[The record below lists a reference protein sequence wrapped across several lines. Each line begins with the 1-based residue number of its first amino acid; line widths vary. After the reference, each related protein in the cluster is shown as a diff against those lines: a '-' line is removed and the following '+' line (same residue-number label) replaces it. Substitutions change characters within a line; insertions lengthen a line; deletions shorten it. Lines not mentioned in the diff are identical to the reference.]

1 MSISSE
7 TRKAG
12 PYAGNGVTTNLPFS
26 FKVFSTSDVRVVQTD
41 PVGAE
46 TDLTLTTHYTVSM
59 NADQDANP
67 GGTVVMVTAPAT
79 GYYTTLASKVQNLQT
94 VTITNLGGFYPKI
107 LNDALDR
114 LTIMVQQ
121 VAEQVSRAVKVG
133 ISSSSTP
140 DQLIDA
146 INTAAST
153 ASAAAASASGSA
165 GAASS
170 SAASAAASAAS
181 AGGKLPKDGS
191 EAMTGNLQMGAGTAV
206 IFEGTTDDAYETTL
220 TAEDP
225 TADRLQTLP
234 NISGQVAVQARGAD
248 IASASTINLTTAT
261 GDIVDVTGTT
271 AITAITLA
279 DGLERQV
286 RFTGVLTLTNDAGLD
301 LPGGANITT
310 AAGDRAV
317 FRGYAGGVVRCM
329 SYTKAN
335 GQAVVGAG
343 GITLGTAVSLTTQTA
358 IDYTGLP
365 AGIKRLTISF
375 QGVSTNGTDRWI
387 VQIGNTT
394 FTTTGYVGHA
404 NSGAGINANSSGFEI
419 NNNVTAANNYSG
431 QIVITKVD
439 TNTYAQS
446 GVIAS
451 QTTSN
456 SLTTSGGSIALASE
470 LERVR
475 ITTTGGTNQ
484 FDAGK
489 VNIAYE

>member
-12 PYAGNGVTTNLPFS
+12 PYVGNGVTTDLPFS

-41 PVGAE
+41 PVGVE
-46 TDLTLTTHYTVSM
+46 TDLTLTTHYTVSL

-67 GGTVVMVTAPAT
+67 GGTVAMVTAPAT
-79 GYYTTLASKVQNLQT
+79 GYYTTLTSKVQNLQA

-153 ASAAAASASGSA
+153 ATAAAASASGSA

-170 SAASAAASAAS
+170 SAAAAAASAAS

-191 EAMTGNLQMGAGTAV
+191 EAMTGNLQMGVGTAI
-206 IFEGTTDDAYETTL
+206 IFEGATDDAFETTL
-220 TAEDP
+220 TVVDP
-225 TADRLQTLP
+225 TADRTATLP
-234 NISGQVAVQARGAD
+234 DMSGTVAVQARGSD

-271 AITAITLA
+271 SITAITLA

-286 RFTGVLTLTNDAGLD
+286 RFTGVLTLTNGASLD

-317 FRGYAGGVVRCM
+317 FRGYSSGVVRCM

-335 GQAVVGAG
+335 GQPVVGGGVGTSMVRLNTANGYGSTNTKIRRFTNTVTNTGSDITYADSAANGASFTINTTGKYAISHTDQFTTGGGHAG
-343 GITLGTAVSLTTQTA
+343 ISINSNQLTTNIGSITA
-358 IDYTGLP
+358 
-365 AGIKRLTISF
+365 SH
-375 QGVSTNGTDRWI
+375 
-387 VQIGNTT
+387 IGA
-394 FTTTGYVGHA
+394 TGYVA
-404 NSGAGINANSSGFEI
+404 NANETI
-419 NNNVTAANNYSG
+419 CAAVTLDLTAGDVVRAHTNGEAAGTLTNAT
-431 QIVITKVD
+431 QFTIT
-439 TNTYAQS
+439 
-446 GVIAS
+446 
-451 QTTSN
+451 
-456 SLTTSGGSIALASE
+456 
-470 LERVR
+470 RV
-475 ITTTGGTNQ
+475 
-484 FDAGK
+484 A
-489 VNIAYE
+489 